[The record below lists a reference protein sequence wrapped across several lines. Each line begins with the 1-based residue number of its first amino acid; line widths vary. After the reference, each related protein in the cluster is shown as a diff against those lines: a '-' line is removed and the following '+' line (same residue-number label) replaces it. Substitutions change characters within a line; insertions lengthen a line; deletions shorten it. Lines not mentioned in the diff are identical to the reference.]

1 MLGRARALLSPV
13 RLYAA
18 NQLGRHGRP
27 IGLRDSPLITYTK
40 QQPFRSGRQLASTAS
55 RMSAK
60 DALWNAKPFA
70 LVEGFFYGLWS
81 RSWNMMT
88 SKVAIPF
95 PLAFFCGCC
104 TMQYYLGSSDDFFS
118 GSFVTTKD
126 LDALAE
132 FYQAEDL
139 LKIIAIHPIFF
150 ELFMNKVNPEENE
163 ITEQTALLNVD
174 ETKFHVRGLGM
185 EVSFEIIQQE
195 EEIDGE
201 SKPVSFQR
209 HERFVDW
216 FPLLNE
222 LGIKVMLWDQ
232 TWTYGFKR
240 RDDGKVEVF
249 HHGEKFVG
257 PWPIRL
263 IVFFHQYYVLWAC
276 EKHINGE
283 AFGTEDLDACQE
295 ELAFMP
301 LHVFKSFIN
310 QLEVEKQKSLDALLN
325 APKQDAAAIAKASE
339 TVDKLKK
346 LQRSQTSTISVARRQ
361 GSTGSMAAASSV
373 KMVAGDSE
381 TQEALSAAMHDLSKQ
396 GKDSAVNAAVMEV
409 MKNPELEYTT
419 RHIRKASAKSK
430 NNNNYAASTIVA
442 ARDENGGRVGVFVP
456 LKDMK
461 PTQVHREAVE
471 RGQFS
476 TAAA

>member
-1 MLGRARALLSPV
+1 M
-13 RLYAA
+13 
-18 NQLGRHGRP
+18 
-27 IGLRDSPLITYTK
+27 
-40 QQPFRSGRQLASTAS
+40 ASTAL

-70 LVEGFFYGLWS
+70 LLERGLYGLWS
-81 RSWNMMT
+81 RSWNLMT

-163 ITEQTALLNVD
+163 ITEDTALLNAEN

-195 EEIDGE
+195 AEVDGE

-240 RDDGKVEVF
+240 REDGKVEVY

-276 EKHINGE
+276 EKHINGA

-295 ELAFMP
+295 ELACMP

-310 QLEVEKQKSLDALLN
+310 KLEVEKQKSLDALLN
-325 APKQDAAAIAKASE
+325 APKPDAVMIAKASE

-361 GSTGSMAAASSV
+361 RSTGSMAAASSV

-381 TQEALSAAMHDLSKQ
+381 TQEALSAAMHDLSKHE
-396 GKDSAVNAAVMEV
+396 KDSAVNAAVMEV

-419 RHIRKASAKSK
+419 RLIKKASGQSK
-430 NNNNYAASTIVA
+430 DKNGNYAASTIVA

-461 PTQVHREAVE
+461 PTAVHREGVE